1 MPQRCIRLE
10 IANLRFQGRN
20 RKEMRAF
27 GGFWPLVSDAAME
40 ARTSRV
46 SSTLLMP
53 LPSSFSPFL
62 VAAFGACALTRQ
74 CNHQAFQKHGRS
86 TTTTDMI
93 AEIGPAFNR
102 LFET

>member
-1 MPQRCIRLE
+1 MPQWCIRLE

-20 RKEMRAF
+20 RKEIRAF
-27 GGFWPLVSDAAME
+27 GGFRPLVSDAAMRQGLP
-40 ARTSRV
+40 AS

-93 AEIGPAFNR
+93 AEIGSAFNR